1 MTRKEQINLY
11 LKERNIPINSLE
23 ANSIIEGI
31 KWSDEHPNLLNN
43 EKYHTVQVS
52 VLDELYGKV
61 KLYEE
66 LFEQDRIDIIKY
78 LIEKGYPV
86 TTGGDVPT
94 FEQSMQAMT
103 DLYNYK
109 KEEWLETAC
118 HWLDVNFPE
127 IENTG
132 SWYKKSFIEQFK
144 KFMIIKD
151 ETENNIK

>member
-31 KWSDEHPNLLNN
+31 EWSDEHPNLLNN

-109 KEEWLETAC
+109 KKEWLETAC
-118 HWLDVNFPE
+118 NWL
-127 IENTG
+127 IKNT
-132 SWYKKSFIEQFK
+132 YKHIDDDSRLQMSFAYTVD
-144 KFMIIKD
+144 MIKD
-151 ETENNIK
+151 FRKAMEE